1 MRPQGK
7 VTVKYD
13 RKELRKR
20 LNLEE
25 WVLEQLT
32 RLYDCQE
39 EEIPELEIDVD
50 ELLVTESDN
59 TRAARVK
66 ELLVDCYK
74 PTEVRKWLPQ
84 RVEELGVLSSW
95 GLVSLMSFLPPG
107 LHLWPAGQDPG
118 HAEAEHTPEEVR
130 VLDPA
135 ERWLHR
141 TIAAPRPHSNS
152 NTRGPCGQ
160 AWCHEQ
166 GSLCPWPRGL
176 FLAPSAFHF
185 GVFFIIKL
193 MGLFVFLY

>member
-141 TIAAPRPHSNS
+141 TITAPRPPPPDLIA
-152 NTRGPCGQ
+152 TAIPGGPAVRPG
-160 AWCHEQ
+160 ATSRAPRAPAP
-166 GSLCPWPRGL
+166 GASSLPPQ
-176 FLAPSAFHF
+176 FSIF
-185 GVFFIIKL
+185 GVF
-193 MGLFVFLY
+193 YYY